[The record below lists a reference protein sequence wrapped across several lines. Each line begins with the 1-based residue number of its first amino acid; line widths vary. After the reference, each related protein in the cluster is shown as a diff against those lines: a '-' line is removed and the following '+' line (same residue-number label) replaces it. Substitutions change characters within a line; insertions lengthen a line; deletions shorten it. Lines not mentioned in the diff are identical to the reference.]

1 MKRITCNELRPS
13 PGWSLMKENYI
24 LLTIYIKDYKH
35 VNLTRSIALKIFHI
49 RTKIFKESIEQKAI
63 QNTEIQRKEV
73 L

>member
-35 VNLTRSIALKIFHI
+35 VILIIFHI

-63 QNTEIQRKEV
+63 QNIEIQGKEV